1 MILIFVCM
9 SFFIVTLW
17 ITIQSLLMKNK
28 IYNLDYDRHEKE
40 DAELVQ
46 LMKNDEQHGT

>member
-9 SFFIVTLW
+9 KISIVTLW